1 MKLNNIKASFI
12 FENSVV
18 KNEKSCIFE
27 NNIVKNENR
36 QIIWKNGNYTF
47 TIYRY
52 TPKLIN
58 ITGVKSAEEIE
69 QQKTLMEEMFKQK
82 VLQVRIDNTF
92 FSKKDYKN
100 IDMLTLYKYVKEN
113 KDYFVNYNIELFAGM
128 YLHPINKLYPTI
140 LVFRTGSY
148 ILMGGKSLKLLY
160 ESEQFVKDLIQ
171 MFKK

>member
-12 FENSVV
+12 FENNVV
-18 KNEKSCIFE
+18 NNEK
-27 NNIVKNENR
+27 R
-36 QIIWKNGNYTF
+36 QSIWKNGNYTF
-47 TIYRY
+47 TIYNH

-58 ITGVKSAEEIE
+58 ITGVKTTEEIE
-69 QQKTLMEEMFKQK
+69 QQKTLLEEMFNQR

-100 IDMLTLYKYVKEN
+100 IDMPSLYKYMKEN

-128 YLHPINKLYPTI
+128 YLLPVNKMYPTI
-140 LVFRTGSY
+140 LLFRTASY
-148 ILMGGKSLKLLY
+148 ILMGGKSLKLIY
-160 ESEQFVKDLIQ
+160 ESEQFVKNLIQ